1 MVLLLDKFVPSLSV
15 RLNGGFLSP
24 VYPESAAT
32 VPTSVGTAMMVEDT
46 TTEKASPQFWD
57 IKWNF

>member
-1 MVLLLDKFVPSLSV
+1 MVIPRDKFAPSLSV
-15 RLNGGFLSP
+15 TLNEGFLSP

-32 VPTSVGTAMMVEDT
+32 VPTSVGTAVMVEDT

-57 IKWNF
+57 IKWSF